1 MSKVN
6 KIRMVPLLVPPSGTG
21 CLHMI
26 DRHFI
31 FLDSFLRCAS
41 ENNTVITQVSSNFS
55 KPSIKPRSK
64 RNEISPALL
73 PRRLKARQRRSA
85 AVQRSPSQGR
95 HAAAWRSVRLRGRM
109 KHASRSL
116 FTLPG
121 AIKGKKTRRRQR
133 GGETAENLNK

>member
-31 FLDSFLRCAS
+31 FLDSFLQCAS

-64 RNEISPALL
+64 RNEISPALA
-73 PRRLKARQRRSA
+73 PQSTAATERRCAEVPISGKARSGMEERA
-85 AVQRSPSQGR
+85 T
-95 HAAAWRSVRLRGRM
+95 AWEDETRLSLPLYS
-109 KHASRSL
+109 SRSHQREKDSAQ
-116 FTLPG
+116 T
-121 AIKGKKTRRRQR
+121 KRR
-133 GGETAENLNK
+133 